1 MSAKILYTATE
12 VQQLQTQQEL
22 ILVDV
27 RSPGYY
33 QDGHIPGAV
42 NIPELFTYLTS
53 SSPDGL
59 ATFHREFETH
69 FSRAGIT
76 PDKTVILY
84 EDYLDNYFGSS
95 CRGYW
100 ILTYLGHPRAGI
112 LDRGYAA
119 WLLDGCPVTTNSAL
133 PAPATF
139 TIRPQR
145 HMMITKEEMLQAIAD
160 PAVKL
165 LDDRD
170 AVEWQGQSSSPY
182 GIDFAPRK
190 GRISGATWIEWYH
203 FMDRSRPL
211 VTFKQPAQIREM
223 CAAHNL
229 FPTDDIVIYCFKG
242 ARGSNTYVALKLAG
256 FERVRL
262 YFASW
267 NEWSRDPEMPIEEVT
282 CYD

>member
-1 MSAKILYTATE
+1 MSAKILYTVTE
-12 VQQLQTQQEL
+12 VQQLQTQHDT

-27 RSPGYY
+27 RSPDYY
-33 QDGHIPGAV
+33 RDGHIPGAV

-59 ATFHREFETH
+59 AAFHRDFEAH

-76 PDKTVILY
+76 PEKTVILY

-100 ILTYLGHPRAGI
+100 ILTYLGHNRAGI
-112 LDRGYAA
+112 LNRGYAA
-119 WLLDGCPVTTNSAL
+119 WLLDGHPVTNCSPQ
-133 PAPATF
+133 PAPAKF
-139 TIRPQR
+139 IARPQR
-145 HMMITKEEMLQAIAD
+145 HMMITKAEMLQAIDD

-170 AVEWQGQSSSPY
+170 AAEWRGQSSSPY

-203 FMDRSRPL
+203 FMDRSTPL
-211 VTFKQPAQIREM
+211 VTFKQPEKIRKM

-229 FPTDDIVIYCFKG
+229 FPNDDLVIYCFKG

-267 NEWSRDPEMPIEEVT
+267 NEWSRDPEMPIEEGALF
-282 CYD
+282 